1 MKIIHIESGLGNQ
14 MLSYCEYLAM
24 KQANPN
30 DECYIENIT
39 FDIPE
44 CNKVIR
50 QWNGYEVDKI
60 FGLKTPN
67 VRDLFSEQEWGQ
79 IMDEIRA
86 TRFWE
91 RNWNYPVHFTD
102 VFRKHGLDLKNTLG
116 DFEVPG
122 AQNRVTIIPKY
133 KLTVPWAY
141 LKYIKAKI
149 QGDKVLNYNNTD
161 KIFVHSDEP
170 LFAGQQLLFL
180 YKNAGIERIDDEIR
194 KTFVFPNIAREDEK
208 NYSALQQI
216 RNCNAV
222 SMHVR
227 RGDALYACY
236 YYYVNGYL
244 PRALRYL
251 KKHVENPV
259 FFVFCDPDTVE
270 WAKQH
275 ESKLGL
281 DSKLDNVQ
289 FVDWNNGADSW
300 RDMQLM
306 SECKHNVI
314 VNSSFGWW
322 GSWLNKNPQ
331 KITCSPELTI
341 NTNHHF

>member
-180 YKNAGIERIDDEIR
+180 YKNAGILMMKFARHLCSLILPGKTR
-194 KTFVFPNIAREDEK
+194 KT
-208 NYSALQQI
+208 
-216 RNCNAV
+216 
-222 SMHVR
+222 
-227 RGDALYACY
+227 
-236 YYYVNGYL
+236 
-244 PRALRYL
+244 
-251 KKHVENPV
+251 
-259 FFVFCDPDTVE
+259 T
-270 WAKQH
+270 QH
-275 ESKLGL
+275 
-281 DSKLDNVQ
+281 
-289 FVDWNNGADSW
+289 
-300 RDMQLM
+300 
-306 SECKHNVI
+306 
-314 VNSSFGWW
+314 SSR
-322 GSWLNKNPQ
+322 
-331 KITCSPELTI
+331 
-341 NTNHHF
+341 